1 MAVSKLWLLEKQL
14 NKSSMM
20 DLEKKYYL
28 YQNNVYCIE
37 NVEISSAL
45 GIPPISID
53 RGFDLWLVHY
63 VFGPMVFFVMH
74 TCEFFFPSVEFT
86 IC

>member
-1 MAVSKLWLLEKQL
+1 MAVSKFWLLGKQL

-45 GIPPISID
+45 GIPLTLID
-53 RGFDLWLVHY
+53 RGFDL
-63 VFGPMVFFVMH
+63 
-74 TCEFFFPSVEFT
+74 
-86 IC
+86 

>member
-1 MAVSKLWLLEKQL
+1 MAVSKFWLLGKQL

-28 YQNNVYCIE
+28 YQNNIYCIE

-45 GIPPISID
+45 GIPLTLID
-53 RGFDLWLVHY
+53 RSFDL
-63 VFGPMVFFVMH
+63 
-74 TCEFFFPSVEFT
+74 
-86 IC
+86 